1 MADKPLLKLTTHL
14 FGLPYQFPEAV
25 DPRLDSISP
34 YVGKNYAENI
44 MLEAPVCTII
54 PGEAS
59 YLPGASKANKISTS
73 IALLQAHDGDI
84 TSKPFDVLTDAISKN
99 KDEDYRLYDF
109 KSNYTDYINYVNMLC
124 RAGATF
130 LELNDTIQTEST
142 SYSFQKYNWKNYKW
156 NENATHGLVERTSDF
171 IASLKGPSAPKF
183 SMETTKVSGD
193 NLKDLLTNHNYV
205 QFYVDADVTSGE
217 SLTNMKGES
226 MMKSLFD
233 NGASTMKEIAFMA
246 NSGGMDAASFD
257 KFVGESAAA
266 MQEGVSAILGDNSL
280 TGAIKRII
288 GLGGDVMR
296 GNNIIIPDIY
306 QSSSYE
312 KSYQLTM
319 HLKSPYGTKLGYFID
334 IFVPLMHLLALA
346 LPRQQS
352 ANSYKSPFLVKAYVD
367 GIFTCNLGLVESIQI
382 SKVAESW
389 SAAGLPTEVDV
400 TISIADLYSELSLSP
415 SGPANA
421 KRFLNNSSLV
431 EYLATNCG
439 MNLTMPNYEQKWSNI
454 VNTVVKSFTDVPST
468 VKSSV
473 NETIYGL
480 IRKMT
485 SLY

>member
-1 MADKPLLKLTTHL
+1 MANNPLLKQTTHL
-14 FGLPYQFPEAV
+14 FGLPYQFPDAV
-25 DPRLDSISP
+25 DPRLDAISP

-54 PGEAS
+54 PGDAN
-59 YLPGASKANKISTS
+59 YLPGATKGQKISTS
-73 IALLQAHDGDI
+73 MALLTAHDQDI
-84 TSKPFDVLTDAISKN
+84 RSKPFSTLTQEIGNTS
-99 KDEDYRLYDF
+99 DEDYRLYDF
-109 KSNYTDYINYVNMLC
+109 KSNYTEYMGYVNTLC

-130 LELNDTIQTEST
+130 LELSDTIQAGNV
-142 SYSFQKYNWKNYKW
+142 SYSFQKYDWRNYRW
-156 NENATHGLVERTSDF
+156 NENANHGLIQRTNDF
-171 IASLKGPSAPKF
+171 LASLKGPSAPTF
-183 SMETTKVSGD
+183 SMEEAKQND
-193 NLKDLLTNHNYV
+193 KEKFDEILKNHNYV

-233 NGASTMKEIAFMA
+233 TGASTMKEIAFMA
-246 NSGGMDAASFD
+246 NSGGLPMTDFD
-257 KFVGESAAA
+257 NFVGESAAA
-266 MQEGVSAILGDNSL
+266 MQQGVSSILGNNSL

-306 QSSSYE
+306 QSSSYD
-312 KSYQLTM
+312 KSYQLTV
-319 HLKSPYGTKLGYFID
+319 HLKSPYGTKLGYYLD
-334 IFVPLMHLLALA
+334 IFVPMMHLLALA

-389 SAAGLPTEVDV
+389 SSAGLPTEVDV

-415 SGPANA
+415 SR

-439 MNLTMPNYEQKWSNI
+439 MNLTMPNYHQKYSNI
-454 VNTVVKSFTDVPST
+454 VHTLLNTFIDIPST
-468 VKSSV
+468 VKSTV
-473 NETIYGL
+473 NEKIYGL
-480 IRKMT
+480 IRSMT
-485 SLY
+485 NLY